1 MPVKKP
7 KSQDPDIAQ
16 ARAAEAKT
24 LLGHPLIKEA
34 LDYFEDVC
42 KDLFASSAP
51 DQPEVREL
59 VYQQL
64 HAARM
69 VRAYLT
75 RVINEGK
82 VAAHQAAAA
91 EAANGGTGNS
101 ERRTH

>member
-1 MPVKKP
+1 VPVKKTE
-7 KSQDPDIAQ
+7 SQDPDVAQ

-24 LLGHPLIKEA
+24 LLDHPLIKEA

-42 KDLFASSAP
+42 KDLFANSAP
-51 DQPEVREL
+51 DEPQVREL

-69 VRAYLT
+69 VRSYLT
-75 RVINEGK
+75 RVINKGK
-82 VAAHQAAAA
+82 VAAHQTAAA
-91 EAANGGTGNS
+91 EAANGGTGKS